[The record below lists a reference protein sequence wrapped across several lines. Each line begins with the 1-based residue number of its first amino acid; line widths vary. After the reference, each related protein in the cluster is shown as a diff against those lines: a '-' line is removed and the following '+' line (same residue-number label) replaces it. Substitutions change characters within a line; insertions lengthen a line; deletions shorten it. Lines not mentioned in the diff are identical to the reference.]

1 MLQSDEADKF
11 VDLKYTLNGSAILID
26 GASINMVVEV
36 IDVLHLEGIE
46 ESNLVYGLIKA
57 YTKNDAK
64 MLVAE

>member
-1 MLQSDEADKF
+1 
-11 VDLKYTLNGSAILID
+11 
-26 GASINMVVEV
+26 MVVEV